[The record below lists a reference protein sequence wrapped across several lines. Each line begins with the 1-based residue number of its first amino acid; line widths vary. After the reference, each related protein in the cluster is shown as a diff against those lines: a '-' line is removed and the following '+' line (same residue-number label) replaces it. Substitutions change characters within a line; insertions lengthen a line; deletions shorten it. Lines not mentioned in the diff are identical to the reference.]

1 MAEFRKR
8 PLILEYLRTKKPPA
22 VLAVY
27 VWRFAVTSAV
37 RPVQSSFLIGRLTV
51 RTIIPVVP
59 ILGLSSGDWPR
70 LACERARCGYA
81 EDRLGAT

>member
-1 MAEFRKR
+1 MAEFRKM

-22 VLAVY
+22 VLTVY
-27 VWRFAVTSAV
+27 VWRIAVTCAV
-37 RPVQSSFLIGRLTV
+37 RPVQRTFLIGILTI

-70 LACERARCGYA
+70 LACERARCCYA
-81 EDRLGAT
+81 EERLGAT